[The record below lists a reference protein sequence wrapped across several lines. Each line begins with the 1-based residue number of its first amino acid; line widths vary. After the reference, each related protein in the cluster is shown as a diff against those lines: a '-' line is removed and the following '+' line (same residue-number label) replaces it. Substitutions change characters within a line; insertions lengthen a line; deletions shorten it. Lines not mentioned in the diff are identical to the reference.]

1 VAFPQIFG
9 QNENCGL
16 RQFAIRGNAGW
27 LRGEEQTMRQTNSA
41 LTILATLAVALTLA
55 ADDKPNLPA
64 GFGALNP
71 EAMQRQMMAKFDTN
85 GDGRLDDAEKAAA
98 AAQMQKFVS
107 AIDKNGN
114 GKIDPEEAAM
124 AKAVMSRSGQ
134 GGGPQVGAGGG
145 GFGGFGGGGG
155 GGAGGGQFGGAGG
168 AGGGFGGYGGQIPA
182 DVLKKYDKNKD
193 GQLDEKEQKSANE
206 ALSPKKSRKEKLQEK
221 LDRDGDGKISK
232 EEREAA
238 AAEYKAEQEAAK
250 EKKKAEAEERK
261 AKAKAAADDK

>member
-1 VAFPQIFG
+1 
-9 QNENCGL
+9 
-16 RQFAIRGNAGW
+16 
-27 LRGEEQTMRQTNSA
+27 MRHTTFA
-41 LTILATLAVALTLA
+41 LTILATLAVALTA
-55 ADDKPNLPA
+55 GAEDKPNLPA

-124 AKAVMSRSGQ
+124 AKALMSRSGQ

-155 GGAGGGQFGGAGG
+155 GVGGGGGGVGG

-193 GQLDEKEQKSANE
+193 GQLDEKEQKAAGD
-206 ALSPKKSRKEKLQEK
+206 ALGPKKSRKEKLQEK

-250 EKKKAEAEERK
+250 EKKKAELEERK
-261 AKAKAAADDK
+261 AKAKAAADGK